1 VWRGWQEAETEFR
14 EHAVQDKRSIP
25 VEGAERGFIVEFR
38 DKQSSLPKANLATPL
53 QQWVEDAARL
63 TKPDRVVYC
72 DGSESENAAILETM
86 LSDGAS
92 ERLNELTYRNCYL
105 HRSSPNDVARTEHL
119 TFISSRNKGDAGPTN
134 NWMDPDAAKYKVG
147 ALLDGAMRGRTMYVI
162 PYIMGPVNSPIS
174 KAGVEATDSPYVVAN
189 MRIMARMGKVA
200 LDRIGSSIDFVP
212 GLHSLG
218 DLDPMRRYIVHF
230 PEERLIWS
238 VGSGYG
244 GNALLGKKCFALR
257 IASVM
262 AREQGWMAEHMLVL
276 GLESPNGKV
285 TYMGAAFPSACGKTN
300 LAMMV
305 SALEYQGYRVWT
317 VGDDIAWMK
326 IGKDGYLHAINPE
339 AGFFGVAPGT
349 GMKTNRNVMGAL
361 RSNTIFTNVART
373 AEREP
378 WWEGINGPPPSGLVN
393 WKGEIWD
400 SSKGPAAH
408 PNARYTV
415 PAHQSPSIS
424 PKWEAPEGVPISA
437 FIFGGRRARVAPLV
451 FESFDWQHGVFVGAT
466 MASETTAAATGNVG
480 IVRRDPMAMLP
491 FCGYNMADYFQH
503 WLDMGERIPHPP
515 KIFHVNWF
523 RRGADGKFLWP
534 GFGENVRVLKWILER
549 VEGHG
554 ASEETPVG
562 YVPARGA
569 LTTDGLT
576 LAPEA
581 LEELMRV
588 NPQDWD
594 QELDDTMEFFQ
605 KFGGRIPREILE
617 EHGKLAGRLG
627 RVAHGAR

>member
-1 VWRGWQEAETEFR
+1 V
-14 EHAVQDKRSIP
+14 
-25 VEGAERGFIVEFR
+25 
-38 DKQSSLPKANLATPL
+38 ATPL
-53 QQWVEDAARL
+53 EMWVEESARL
-63 TKPDRVVYC
+63 TKPERIVYC
-72 DGSESENAAILETM
+72 DGSEAENRRILDEM
-86 LSDGAS
+86 LRGSDS
-92 ERLNELTYRNCYL
+92 VPLNEKTYPNCYL

-119 TFISSRNKGDAGPTN
+119 TFICAPEKDDVGPTN
-134 NWMDPDAAKYKVG
+134 NWMDPEAAKFKIG
-147 ALLDGAMRGRTMYVI
+147 SLLDGAMRGRTMYVV

-174 KAGVEATDSPYVVAN
+174 KAGVEITDSPYVVAN

-200 LDRIGSSIDFVP
+200 TDRIGNTRDFVP

-218 DLDPMRRYIVHF
+218 DLDPTRRYIAHF
-230 PEERLIWS
+230 TEEKLIWS

-262 AREQGWMAEHMLVL
+262 AREQGWMAEHMLIL
-276 GLESPNGKV
+276 GLESPDGKV

-305 SALEYQGYRVWT
+305 SALESQGYRVWT

-326 IGKDGYLHAINPE
+326 IGDDGYLHAINPE

-361 RSNTIFTNVART
+361 RQNTIFTNVAIT
-373 AEREP
+373 PDREP
-378 WWEGINGPPPSGLVN
+378 WWEGIGGPPPSGMIN
-393 WKGEIWD
+393 WKNELWD
-400 SSKGPAAH
+400 TSKGPAAH

-415 PAHQSPSIS
+415 PARQSPSIS

-451 FESFDWQHGVFVGAT
+451 YESFDWQHGVFVGAT

-491 FCGYNMADYFQH
+491 FCGYNMADYFGH
-503 WLDMGERIPHPP
+503 WLEMGKKIPKPP

-523 RRGADGKFLWP
+523 RKGADGKFLWP

-549 VEGHG
+549 VEGRGG
-554 ASEETPVG
+554 AEETPIG
-562 YVPARGA
+562 FVPSRNA
-569 LTTDGLT
+569 LTLDGLNLSSET
-576 LAPEA
+576 IDELLEVDPE
-581 LEELMRV
+581 
-588 NPQDWD
+588 DWE
-594 QELDDTMEFFQ
+594 QELVDSKEFLQ
-605 KFGGRIPREILE
+605 KFGSRLPREIRE
-617 EHGKLAGRLG
+617 EHDKLSGRLG
-627 RVAHGAR
+627 HSAGVAR